1 MEVDKLVDCPVKGD
15 DHMHVSIQIEPES
28 GIAIVTCSGELRVR
42 DAKEDVVAL
51 WNDNDW
57 AGKAAVWDFR
67 EAQFVISSS
76 EVQAL
81 ADFVLT
87 NQPAPPEKVAFV
99 TGRDVD
105 FGLARMFEA
114 FRSDPRT
121 AFKVFREFDAA
132 LRWAGAQEPNA
143 A

>member
-1 MEVDKLVDCPVKGD
+1 MEVDKLVACPVKGD
-15 DHMHVSIQIEPES
+15 DLVPVSIQIETGS
-28 GIAIVTCSGELRVR
+28 GIAIVTCTGELRASE
-42 DAKEDVVAL
+42 AKEDVVAL

-67 EAQFVISSS
+67 EAQFVISSP
-76 EVQAL
+76 EVQEL

-121 AFKVFREFDAA
+121 AFKVFRDFDAA

>member
-1 MEVDKLVDCPVKGD
+1 MEVDKLVACPVKGD
-15 DHMHVSIQIEPES
+15 DLVPVSIQIETGS
-28 GIAIVTCSGELRVR
+28 GIAIVTCTGELRASE
-42 DAKEDVVAL
+42 AKEDVVAL

-57 AGKAAVWDFR
+57 AGIAAVWDFR
-67 EAQFVISSS
+67 EAQFVISSP
-76 EVQAL
+76 EVQEL

-87 NQPAPPEKVAFV
+87 HQPAPPEKVAFV

-121 AFKVFREFDAA
+121 AFKVFRDFDAA
-132 LRWAGAQEPNA
+132 LQWAGAREPDA